1 MDTKEKMKKLLVI
14 FLFINLTVSCSN
26 SEKKNINN
34 SVEGVW
40 FKQSEIIFNSGVET
54 DTLLY
59 DGVLNEIYAKNYY
72 ITLVN
77 NVNLDSITMEDKDL
91 GFAESGQ
98 YEMRNDTLVKK
109 LKYGTSWIPNAIK
122 KWKKPENDYL
132 EVKFK
137 VDISDDYFLK
147 FTAMDSVGN
156 GRADLMRKMK

>member
-1 MDTKEKMKKLLVI
+1 MI
-14 FLFINLTVSCSN
+14 ILFVNFILGCSN
-26 SEKKNINN
+26 SEKKNVVN

-54 DTLLY
+54 DTLMY
-59 DGVLNEIYAKNYY
+59 DGVINEIYAKNYY

-77 NVNLDSITMEDKDL
+77 NVNLDSVTMEDKDL

-98 YEMRNDTLVKK
+98 YDLRNDTLVKK
-109 LKYGTSWIPNAIK
+109 LKYGTAWIPNAIK

-137 VDISDDYFLK
+137 LDISDDYFLK
-147 FTAMDSVGN
+147 FTAMDSLGN
-156 GRADLMRKMK
+156 GRADLMRKIK

>member
-1 MDTKEKMKKLLVI
+1 MKKLLI
-14 FLFINLTVSCSN
+14 ILLFINLIVGCSN
-26 SEKKNINN
+26 PEKKIVDN
-34 SVEGVW
+34 SIEGVW
-40 FKQSEIIFNSGVET
+40 FKQSEIIFESGAAT
-54 DTLLY
+54 DTIVY

-98 YEMRNDTLVKK
+98 YEMQNDTLVKK
-109 LKYGTSWIPNAIK
+109 LKYGTAWIPNAIK

-137 VDISDDYFLK
+137 IDVSDEYFLK
-147 FTAMDSVGN
+147 FTSMDSVGN
-156 GRADLMRKMK
+156 GLADFMRKIK

>member
-1 MDTKEKMKKLLVI
+1 MKKPLI
-14 FLFINLTVSCSN
+14 IILFMNLILGCSN
-26 SEKKNINN
+26 SEKKIVNN
-34 SVEGVW
+34 SIEGVW
-40 FKQSEIIFNSGVET
+40 FKQSEIIFTLGTAT
-54 DTLLY
+54 DTILY
-59 DGVLNEIYAKNYY
+59 DGFLNEIYANNYY

-98 YEMRNDTLVKK
+98 YDIQKDTLVKK
-109 LKYGTSWIPNAIK
+109 LKYGTAWIPNAIK

-137 VDISDDYFLK
+137 VDVSDGSFLK

-156 GRADLMRKMK
+156 GRADFMRKIK

>member
-1 MDTKEKMKKLLVI
+1 MKKLIVI
-14 FLFINLTVSCSN
+14 FLFINLTQSCSN
-26 SEKKNINN
+26 SEKKIMNN

-72 ITLVN
+72 TTLVN

-98 YEMRNDTLVKK
+98 YEIHNDTLVKK
-109 LKYGTSWIPNAIK
+109 LKYGTAWITNAIK

-147 FTAMDSVGN
+147 FTAMDSAGN

>member
-1 MDTKEKMKKLLVI
+1 MKKTLI
-14 FLFINLTVSCSN
+14 IILFVNFILGCSN
-26 SEKKNINN
+26 SEKKNVVN
-34 SVEGVW
+34 SIEGVW
-40 FKQSEIIFNSGVET
+40 FKQSEIIFNSGATT
-54 DTLLY
+54 DTLIY
-59 DGVLNEIYAKNYY
+59 DGVLNEIYAENYY

-77 NVNLDSITMEDKDL
+77 NVYLDSVTMEDKDL

-98 YEMRNDTLVKK
+98 YEMYNDTLVKK
-109 LKYGTSWIPNAIK
+109 LKYGTAWIPNAIK

-137 VDISDDYFLK
+137 VDISDDHFLK

>member
-1 MDTKEKMKKLLVI
+1 MKKLLVI
-14 FLFINLTVSCSN
+14 LLFINLILSCSN
-26 SEKKNINN
+26 SEKKIMKN
-34 SVEGVW
+34 SLEGVW
-40 FKQSEIIFNSGVET
+40 FKQSQIIFSSGVAT

-98 YEMRNDTLVKK
+98 YEMQNDTLIKK
-109 LKYGTSWIPNAIK
+109 LKYGTAWITNAIK

-137 VDISDDYFLK
+137 VDVSDEYFLK
-147 FTAMDSVGN
+147 FTAMDSAGN
-156 GRADLMRKMK
+156 GQADLMRKIK

>member
-1 MDTKEKMKKLLVI
+1 MKKLILI
-14 FLFINLTVSCSN
+14 LFLYLILSCTSL
-26 SEKKNINN
+26 EKKIP
-34 SVEGVW
+34 SKSLEGVW
-40 FKQSEIIFNSGVET
+40 FKQSEIIFNSGATT

-98 YEMRNDTLVKK
+98 YEMHNDTLVKK
-109 LKYGTSWIPNAIK
+109 LKYGTAWIPNAIK

-137 VDISDDYFLK
+137 VDILDDYFLK
-147 FTAMDSVGN
+147 FTAMDSIGN

>member
-1 MDTKEKMKKLLVI
+1 MKKLILI
-14 FLFINLTVSCSN
+14 LFLYLILSCISL
-26 SEKKNINN
+26 EKKIP
-34 SVEGVW
+34 SKSLEGVW
-40 FKQSEIIFNSGVET
+40 FKQSEIIFNSGATT

-98 YEMRNDTLVKK
+98 YEMHNDTLVKK
-109 LKYGTSWIPNAIK
+109 LKYGTAWIPNAIK

-137 VDISDDYFLK
+137 VDILDDYFLK
-147 FTAMDSVGN
+147 FTAMDSIGN
-156 GRADLMRKMK
+156 GRADLMKKMK

>member
-1 MDTKEKMKKLLVI
+1 MI
-14 FLFINLTVSCSN
+14 ILFVNFILGCSN
-26 SEKKNINN
+26 SEKKNVVN
-34 SVEGVW
+34 SIEGVW
-40 FKQSEIIFNSGVET
+40 FKQSEIIFSSGVET

-77 NVNLDSITMEDKDL
+77 NVNLDSVTMEDKDL

-98 YEMRNDTLVKK
+98 YDLRNDTLVKK
-109 LKYGTSWIPNAIK
+109 LKYGTAWIPNAIK

-137 VDISDDYFLK
+137 VDISDDHFLK
-147 FTAMDSVGN
+147 FTAMDSLGN

>member
-1 MDTKEKMKKLLVI
+1 MKKLILI
-14 FLFINLTVSCSN
+14 LFLYLILSCTSL
-26 SEKKNINN
+26 EKKIP
-34 SVEGVW
+34 SKSLEGVW
-40 FKQSEIIFNSGVET
+40 FKQSEIIFNSGAAT

-98 YEMRNDTLVKK
+98 YEMHNDTLVKK
-109 LKYGTSWIPNAIK
+109 LKYGTAWIPNAIK

-137 VDISDDYFLK
+137 VDILDDYFLK
-147 FTAMDSVGN
+147 FTAMDSIGN

>member
-1 MDTKEKMKKLLVI
+1 MKKILMI
-14 FLFINLTVSCSN
+14 ILFVNFILGCSN
-26 SEKKNINN
+26 SEKKNVVN
-34 SVEGVW
+34 SIEGVW
-40 FKQSEIIFNSGVET
+40 FKQSEIIFNSGATT
-54 DTLLY
+54 DTLIY
-59 DGVLNEIYAKNYY
+59 DGVLNEIYAENYY

-77 NVNLDSITMEDKDL
+77 NVYLDSVTMEDKDL

-98 YEMRNDTLVKK
+98 YEMYNDTLVKK
-109 LKYGTSWIPNAIK
+109 LKHGTAWIPNAIK

-137 VDISDDYFLK
+137 VDISDDHFLK

>member
-1 MDTKEKMKKLLVI
+1 MKKLILLL
-14 FLFINLTVSCSN
+14 FLNLILSCTSL
-26 SEKKNINN
+26 EKKIP
-34 SVEGVW
+34 SKSLEGVW
-40 FKQSEIIFNSGVET
+40 FKQSEIIFNSGAAT

-59 DGVLNEIYAKNYY
+59 YGVLNEIYAKNYY

-98 YEMRNDTLVKK
+98 YEMHNDTLVKK
-109 LKYGTSWIPNAIK
+109 LKYGTAWIPNAIK

-147 FTAMDSVGN
+147 FTAMDSIGN

>member
-1 MDTKEKMKKLLVI
+1 MKKLILLL
-14 FLFINLTVSCSN
+14 FLNLILSCTSL
-26 SEKKNINN
+26 EKKIP
-34 SVEGVW
+34 SKSLEGVW
-40 FKQSEIIFNSGVET
+40 FKQSEIIFNSGAAT

-98 YEMRNDTLVKK
+98 YEMHNDTLVKK
-109 LKYGTSWIPNAIK
+109 LKYGTAWITNAIK

-137 VDISDDYFLK
+137 VDILNDYFLK
-147 FTAMDSVGN
+147 FTAMDSIGN

>member
-1 MDTKEKMKKLLVI
+1 MKKLILI
-14 FLFINLTVSCSN
+14 LFLNLILSCTSL
-26 SEKKNINN
+26 EKKIP
-34 SVEGVW
+34 SKSLEGVW
-40 FKQSEIIFNSGVET
+40 FKQSEIIFNSGAAT

-98 YEMRNDTLVKK
+98 YEMHNDTLVKK
-109 LKYGTSWIPNAIK
+109 LKYGTAWIPNAIK

-137 VDISDDYFLK
+137 VDILNDYFLK
-147 FTAMDSVGN
+147 FTAMDSIGN

>member
-1 MDTKEKMKKLLVI
+1 MKKLILLL
-14 FLFINLTVSCSN
+14 FLNLILSCTSL
-26 SEKKNINN
+26 EKKIP
-34 SVEGVW
+34 SKSLEGVW
-40 FKQSEIIFNSGVET
+40 FKQSEIIFNSGATT

-98 YEMRNDTLVKK
+98 YEMHNDTLVKK
-109 LKYGTSWIPNAIK
+109 LKYGTAWIPNAIK

-137 VDISDDYFLK
+137 VDILDDYFLK
-147 FTAMDSVGN
+147 FTAMDSIGN

>member
-1 MDTKEKMKKLLVI
+1 MKKLILLL
-14 FLFINLTVSCSN
+14 FLNLILSCTSL
-26 SEKKNINN
+26 EKKI
-34 SVEGVW
+34 SSKSLEGVW
-40 FKQSEIIFNSGVET
+40 FKQSEIIFESGAAT
-54 DTLLY
+54 DTIVY

-98 YEMRNDTLVKK
+98 YEMQNDTLVKK
-109 LKYGTSWIPNAIK
+109 LKYGTAWIPNAIK

-137 VDISDDYFLK
+137 IDVSDEYFLK
-147 FTAMDSVGN
+147 FTSMDSVGN
-156 GRADLMRKMK
+156 GLADFMRKIK

>member
-1 MDTKEKMKKLLVI
+1 MKKILMI
-14 FLFINLTVSCSN
+14 ILFVNFILGCSN
-26 SEKKNINN
+26 SEKKNVVN
-34 SVEGVW
+34 SIEGVW
-40 FKQSEIIFNSGVET
+40 FKQSEIIFNSGVEPA
-54 DTLLY
+54 TLMY
-59 DGVLNEIYAKNYY
+59 DGVINEIYAKNYY

-77 NVNLDSITMEDKDL
+77 NVNLDSVTMEDKDL

-98 YEMRNDTLVKK
+98 YDLRNDTLVKK
-109 LKYGTSWIPNAIK
+109 LKYGTAWIPNAIK

-137 VDISDDYFLK
+137 LDISDDYFLK

>member
-1 MDTKEKMKKLLVI
+1 MKKLLVI

-26 SEKKNINN
+26 SEKKIINN

-40 FKQSEIIFNSGVET
+40 FKQSEIIFNSGLET
-54 DTLLY
+54 DTMLY

-109 LKYGTSWIPNAIK
+109 LKYGTSWITNAIK

-137 VDISDDYFLK
+137 VDISDDHFLK
-147 FTAMDSVGN
+147 FTAMDSAGN